1 MCARESKIERTCIGL
16 TAAGLLCG
24 LGCHG
29 LLPLG
34 CSAAAAAVNAATGR
48 RNIASLPY
56 CRHRR
61 YRAHC
66 RRRCLRALCLIFL
79 VVV

>member
-29 LLPLG
+29 LLLPG
-34 CSAAAAAVNAATGR
+34 CSAAAAVNAATRR

-56 CRHRR
+56 CRRHRPLP
-61 YRAHC
+61 AAAAACVHS
-66 RRRCLRALCLIFL
+66 
-79 VVV
+79 V

>member
-29 LLPLG
+29 LLLPGWPPSMRRHAAAATSSVYSIAAAAVATVTARSLH
-34 CSAAAAAVNAATGR
+34 AAAAACVH
-48 RNIASLPY
+48 S
-56 CRHRR
+56 
-61 YRAHC
+61 
-66 RRRCLRALCLIFL
+66 
-79 VVV
+79 V

>member
-29 LLPLG
+29 LLCCLAAP
-34 CSAAAAAVNAATGR
+34 AAAAVNAATRR

-56 CRHRR
+56 CRR
-61 YRAHC
+61 